1 MKIAVI
7 PAIYNRPDA
16 LAALLDGYLAQS
28 EHNFEIIL
36 ADDGSAQETIDVIK
50 GYQAKSPVRIDH
62 VWQQNQGY
70 RAATIRNKALAR
82 TDAEYVIYTD
92 GDCIPGLTF
101 IARQRQL
108 AERGR
113 FLAGNRVLMS
123 EDFTRRVLAERIPV
137 HRWNFGDW
145 FSAWRRGDINRIQP
159 LITLP
164 DGPHRKLS
172 PNRWKGCKTCN
183 LSAWRDDLLRVDGMD
198 EVFAGWG
205 LEDSDLVIRLV
216 KSGVKHKS
224 ARFAAPVLHLWHR
237 ERDKTRFAENRQR
250 LEEVMRSG
258 RITALQGLSQHL

>member
-7 PAIYNRPDA
+7 PAVYNRPDA
-16 LAALLDGYLAQS
+16 LAALLDGYLAQT
-28 EHNFEIIL
+28 EHNFEVIL

-50 GYQAKSPVRIDH
+50 AYQARSPVRIDH

-101 IARQRQL
+101 IARQRRL
-108 AERGR
+108 AERGC

-123 EDFTRRVLAERIPV
+123 EDFSRRVLAERIPV
-137 HRWNFGDW
+137 HRWTLGNW
-145 FSAWRRGDINRIQP
+145 FAAWRRGDINRIQP

-205 LEDSDLVIRLV
+205 LEDSDLVIRLI
-216 KSGVKHKS
+216 KAGVKHKS

-237 ERDKTRFAENRQR
+237 ERDKSRFAENRQR

-258 RITALQGLSQHL
+258 RITAMQGLSQHL